1 MAYDLCDN
9 TTNSSEALDNHMR
22 YNHGKCNYDL
32 VSHIKSTTPA
42 SQTKLGSSSFS
53 CELCGYK
60 GDMAGQLKKHV
71 ESMHI
76 YLLHA
81 IRSAENKSLFSGWME
96 KRTKWLPSV
105 WMEGRTKWLSTGWME
120 GRTKW
125 LASGWLEG
133 KTNGCQ
139 VNGW

>member
-1 MAYDLCDN
+1 
-9 TTNSSEALDNHMR
+9 MR
-22 YNHGKCNYDL
+22 YNHGKHNYDL
-32 VSHIKSTTPA
+32 VSHNKSTTPA

-96 KRTKWLPSV
+96 KEP
-105 WMEGRTKWLSTGWME
+105 
-120 GRTKW
+120 
-125 LASGWLEG
+125 
-133 KTNGCQ
+133 NGCL
-139 VNGW
+139 VYVWKVEPNGCLLDRWKGEPNGCLVDG